1 MRDTAAAASLGAW
14 LPGRNRR
21 RLAVV
26 LLATLAIAVLPV
38 AFGRGRLPRRSWTAV
53 ASSTGARGLTDARA
67 LDPRSPRV
75 FSDASSEPVAV
86 APGDDDDDFPQIQRE
101 TDPRVI
107 RVPFPGY
114 RPAGEANLIVI
125 ITPTYIRPT
134 SKSPPQPNVLL
145 RMYNA
150 LCGAR
155 GHQFLWILAQSRADA
170 SRADAARR
178 LPEYDPDRHLSRVHV
193 HTLAVDHKPTDWSKR
208 PSKRG
213 HRGIEQRNAA
223 LALVRDRG
231 RLAAVAREAGF
242 EGIDPETVDPIVYFG
257 DDDNEYDPLLF
268 DEMSKVRDIGVW
280 PVGFP
285 SAMRPHHV
293 ETVSVGHDG
302 KVRGYFSAFC
312 DRRVYN
318 LDMAA
323 FAVRASVLGAAE
335 FSHESRVGHIE
346 DDLLRE
352 ALGDDAIRRLEPLA
366 DGATRVYVW
375 HLGWKFDRD
384 KGKWGFLHTVE
395 QPAKMLCEP
404 LEIQE
409 FKHKEKMKKKKA
421 REDEK
426 KKAREDE
433 KNAGEGKKETESQA
447 DESTKDA
454 MEFTK
459 DADAPERAREV
470 GTEAEAEA
478 PEGAEKEKAR
488 ANATRAAEAT
498 AAANAPSPS
507 ESEAFGTAE
516 DIAEE
521 TAAEE
526 AGADAAAPSPSEAE
540 EAEAPAPA
548 PAPAESKPEG
558 RVVGTIETR
567 AKPSA
572 LADDDGGHP
581 SRRFRAIRR

>member
-38 AFGRGRLPRRSWTAV
+38 AFGRGRLPRRSWTTV

-421 REDEK
+421 REEEK
-426 KKAREDE
+426 KKARKDKEKARKDE
-433 KNAGEGKKETESQA
+433 KETEFQA
-447 DESTKDA
+447 DEFTKDA
-454 MEFTK
+454 MVSK
-459 DADAPERAREV
+459 SADAPERAREV

>member
-1 MRDTAAAASLGAW
+1 MRDTAAAASLRAW

-21 RLAVV
+21 RLAFV

-38 AFGRGRLPRRSWTAV
+38 AVGRGRLPRRSWPAV

-86 APGDDDDDFPQIQRE
+86 APADDDDFPQIQRE

-107 RVPFPGY
+107 RVPFPGH

-125 ITPTYIRPT
+125 ITPTYVRPT

-150 LCGAR
+150 LSSAR

-170 SRADAARR
+170 SRANAALR

-193 HTLAVDHKPTDWSKR
+193 HTLAVDDTPTRRSTR
-208 PSKRG
+208 PSTRAG
-213 HRGIEQRNAA
+213 TAA
-223 LALVRDRG
+223 SSSATRRWPSPGDRA
-231 RLAAVAREAGF
+231 RLAAVARRAGF
-242 EGIDPETVDPIVYFG
+242 EGIDPETVDPVVYFG

-268 DEMSKVRDIGVW
+268 DEMCRVRDIGVW

-285 SAMRPHHV
+285 SSMRPHHV
-293 ETVSVGHDG
+293 ETVSVGGDG
-302 KVRGYFSAFC
+302 KVRGYFATFC

-323 FAVRASVLGAAE
+323 FAVRASVLGTAE

-352 ALGDDAIRRLEPLA
+352 ALGDDAVRRLEPLA
-366 DGATRVYVW
+366 EGATRVYVW

-384 KGKWGFLHTVE
+384 KGTWRLLHTVE
-395 QPAKMLCEP
+395 QPAKILCEP

-409 FKHKEKMKKKKA
+409 RKHEEKMKRKKA
-421 REDEK
+421 REEEK
-426 KKAREDE
+426 KRRRETRMAYA
-433 KNAGEGKKETESQA
+433 NASVA
-447 DESTKDA
+447 
-454 MEFTK
+454 
-459 DADAPERAREV
+459 
-470 GTEAEAEA
+470 
-478 PEGAEKEKAR
+478 
-488 ANATRAAEAT
+488 ANATDE
-498 AAANAPSPS
+498 ANAPSPS
-507 ESEAFGTAE
+507 ESEAFRAAE
-516 DIAEE
+516 YIAEE
-521 TAAEE
+521 GRT
-526 AGADAAAPSPSEAE
+526 DAPAPSPSEAE
-540 EAEAPAPA
+540 EAETPAAEEEAETPA
-548 PAPAESKPEG
+548 ETPSPAESMSEG
-558 RVVGTIETR
+558 DLDGTIETR
-567 AKPSA
+567 AKPSS
-572 LADDDGGHP
+572 LADDDGGN
-581 SRRFRAIRR
+581 RRGDVTRLDDGVTIRHEVSC

>member
-1 MRDTAAAASLGAW
+1 MRDTAAAASLRAW

-21 RLAVV
+21 RLAFV

-38 AFGRGRLPRRSWTAV
+38 AVGRGRLPRRSWPAV

-86 APGDDDDDFPQIQRE
+86 APADDDDFPQIQRE

-107 RVPFPGY
+107 RVPFPGH

-125 ITPTYIRPT
+125 ITPTYVRPT

-150 LCGAR
+150 LSSAR

-170 SRADAARR
+170 SRTDAALR

-193 HTLAVDHKPTDWSKR
+193 HTLAVDDTPTRRSTR

-223 LALVRDRG
+223 LAFVRDRA
-231 RLAAVAREAGF
+231 RLAAVARRAGF
-242 EGIDPETVDPIVYFG
+242 EGIDPETVDPVVYFG

-268 DEMSKVRDIGVW
+268 DEMCRVRDIGVW

-285 SAMRPHHV
+285 SSMRPHHV
-293 ETVSVGHDG
+293 ETVSVGGDG
-302 KVRGYFSAFC
+302 KVRGYFATFC

-323 FAVRASVLGAAE
+323 FAVRASVLGTAE

-352 ALGDDAIRRLEPLA
+352 ALGDDAVGRLEPLA
-366 DGATRVYVW
+366 EGATRVYVW

-384 KGKWGFLHTVE
+384 KGTWRLLHTVE
-395 QPAKMLCEP
+395 QPAKILCEP

-409 FKHKEKMKKKKA
+409 RKHEEKMKRKKA
-421 REDEK
+421 REEEK
-426 KKAREDE
+426 KRRRETRM
-433 KNAGEGKKETESQA
+433 AHAHASVA
-447 DESTKDA
+447 
-454 MEFTK
+454 
-459 DADAPERAREV
+459 
-470 GTEAEAEA
+470 
-478 PEGAEKEKAR
+478 
-488 ANATRAAEAT
+488 ANATDE
-498 AAANAPSPS
+498 ANAPSPS
-507 ESEAFGTAE
+507 ESEAFR
-516 DIAEE
+516 
-521 TAAEE
+521 AAEYIAKE
-526 AGADAAAPSPSEAE
+526 GRADAPAPSPSEAE
-540 EAEAPAPA
+540 EAETPAAEEEAETPA
-548 PAPAESKPEG
+548 ETPTPAESVSEG
-558 RVVGTIETR
+558 DLDGTIETR
-567 AKPSA
+567 AKPSS
-572 LADDDGGHP
+572 LADDDGGQP
-581 SRRFRAIRR
+581 SR